1 MSDEIDEKKPL
12 SLGGRGKLEL
22 RKPGVA
28 GGQVRQSF
36 SHGRSKTVQVEV
48 KRKRAG
54 PPPPPPPPVARAP
67 VRELEAAK
75 VEIAKPI
82 APPPDVD
89 RTTKA
94 QPRIVLKA
102 LTDDEKAARARAL
115 EDSIKA
121 SAIARQR
128 AEEEAN
134 RRAAEERR
142 LVAEREAAAKREAE
156 EVERKRQDEESRQ
169 KAAETAAE
177 RLSRLPATAGAG
189 GAEAEEEDEGAA
201 RRRPGAR
208 VDARRPTP
216 TRRVDERRRSGK
228 ITLTQALDDS
238 ERVRS
243 LASVRRQRERE
254 KRQARGEAAQPAK
267 VFRDVVIPDTIT
279 VQELANRMTERAV
292 DVIKSLMKMGMMVTI
307 NQSIDADTAEIV
319 VGEFGHRVKRVSAAD
334 ADVGFMREPDDPARM
349 TSRPPV
355 VTIMGHVDHGKTSL
369 LDALRETDVAAH
381 EAGGITQHIGAYQ
394 VTLGSGGR
402 ITFLD
407 TPGHEAF
414 TAMRARGAEV
424 TDIVVLVVAADD
436 GVMPQT
442 VEAIRHA
449 RAAAVP
455 MIVAVNKVDK
465 SDANP
470 EKIRRDLL
478 QHEVVVEE
486 LGGET
491 IAVNVSA
498 KTKTGL
504 DKLEEAILLQA
515 EVLELKAQADRAAE
529 GVVIEAKLDRGRG
542 SVATVLVQRGT
553 LRVGDIVVAGTEWG
567 RVRALMNDRG
577 QFVEQVLPGEP
588 VEVLG
593 LNGMPEAGDDFGVVE
608 SEGRAREVSAFRN
621 NQLRAEDAATA
632 LGARGSLDQLF
643 SKIKEGTANELPIVV
658 KTDVRGSLEAIQGAI
673 GKIST
678 DEVKVRLLHGAV
690 GGINESDVTLA
701 QASGALI
708 IGFNVR
714 ANAQA
719 RERAKRDAVDI
730 RYYSVIYDVVDDVK
744 EMLSNKLAPTLK
756 ERIIGQAR
764 VKQVFGISKVGK
776 IAGCEVIDGLVRRTA
791 KIRLL
796 RDDVVMHDGP
806 LKSLKH
812 FKDDVR
818 EVRAGSECGIGIEA
832 FQDVQE
838 GDIIEAYEVDSVA
851 RTL

>member
-1 MSDEIDEKKPL
+1 
-12 SLGGRGKLEL
+12 
-22 RKPGVA
+22 
-28 GGQVRQSF
+28 
-36 SHGRSKTVQVEV
+36 
-48 KRKRAG
+48 
-54 PPPPPPPPVARAP
+54 
-67 VRELEAAK
+67 
-75 VEIAKPI
+75 
-82 APPPDVD
+82 
-89 RTTKA
+89 
-94 QPRIVLKA
+94 
-102 LTDDEKAARARAL
+102 
-115 EDSIKA
+115 
-121 SAIARQR
+121 
-128 AEEEAN
+128 
-134 RRAAEERR
+134 
-142 LVAEREAAAKREAE
+142 
-156 EVERKRQDEESRQ
+156 
-169 KAAETAAE
+169 
-177 RLSRLPATAGAG
+177 
-189 GAEAEEEDEGAA
+189 
-201 RRRPGAR
+201 
-208 VDARRPTP
+208 
-216 TRRVDERRRSGK
+216 
-228 ITLTQALDDS
+228 
-238 ERVRS
+238 
-243 LASVRRQRERE
+243 
-254 KRQARGEAAQPAK
+254 
-267 VFRDVVIPDTIT
+267 
-279 VQELANRMTERAV
+279 
-292 DVIKSLMKMGMMVTI
+292 
-307 NQSIDADTAEIV
+307 
-319 VGEFGHRVKRVSAAD
+319 
-334 ADVGFMREPDDPARM
+334 
-349 TSRPPV
+349 
-355 VTIMGHVDHGKTSL
+355 
-369 LDALRETDVAAH
+369 
-381 EAGGITQHIGAYQ
+381 
-394 VTLGSGGR
+394 
-402 ITFLD
+402 
-407 TPGHEAF
+407 
-414 TAMRARGAEV
+414 
-424 TDIVVLVVAADD
+424 
-436 GVMPQT
+436 
-442 VEAIRHA
+442 
-449 RAAAVP
+449 
-455 MIVAVNKVDK
+455 
-465 SDANP
+465 
-470 EKIRRDLL
+470 
-478 QHEVVVEE
+478 
-486 LGGET
+486 
-491 IAVNVSA
+491 
-498 KTKTGL
+498 
-504 DKLEEAILLQA
+504 
-515 EVLELKAQADRAAE
+515 
-529 GVVIEAKLDRGRG
+529 
-542 SVATVLVQRGT
+542 
-553 LRVGDIVVAGTEWG
+553 
-567 RVRALMNDRG
+567 MNDRG

-593 LNGMPEAGDDFGVVE
+593 LNGTPEAGDDFGVVE